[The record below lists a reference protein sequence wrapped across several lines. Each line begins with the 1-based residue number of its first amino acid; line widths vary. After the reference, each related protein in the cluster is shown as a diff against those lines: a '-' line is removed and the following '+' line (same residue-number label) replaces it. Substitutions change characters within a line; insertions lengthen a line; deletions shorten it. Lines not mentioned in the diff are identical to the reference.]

1 MLDKSKIL
9 IVDDKSENLLALELT
24 ILEEGQDLPV
34 DIFTVTSG
42 TEALTCTLHHDFAL
56 ILLDVQMPGMDGYEL
71 AELLRVKKKTQQIPI
86 IFISAVF
93 SSQYYIMKGFE
104 SGAVDFLTKPIN
116 TKILMN
122 KIESFIQLD
131 QQKKVLAQQGKII
144 ESKNHA
150 LEQRNQQ
157 LSAQGRT
164 LQENMESLRI
174 MASVFESCEGIMVT
188 DVDSRII
195 RVNRAFQDITGY
207 SSDEIIGKNSKILR
221 SNQQSLMFN
230 ARMWAQLLSDGSW
243 VGEVWDKHKDGHL
256 YPKQMFITAVKD
268 DEGLTTEYV
277 STFSDTTE
285 RNRAEEEI
293 HQLAFYDVLTSLPNR
308 RLLMDHLQLALST
321 SARSDQFG
329 ALLFLDMDRFKIL
342 NDTLG
347 HDFGDLLLV
356 EVAKR
361 LQNCV
366 REEDTVARLG
376 GDEFII
382 LLNNLGDVIDDASQK
397 AAMIAEKIRS
407 CLSAPYILIDHQC
420 FSSPSIGVC
429 LYHDNTVPATE
440 LLKQADLAMYQAK
453 ESGRNK
459 VCFFDRSMQLAV
471 ERSATLETDLR
482 QALVKNE
489 LHLYYQMQ
497 LNDELCPIGAEALV
511 RWKHPARGLVSPVEF
526 IPFAETNSMILEIGD
541 LVIKLACQQLQ
552 LWSENE
558 NTQQLTLAVNVSAKQ
573 FIQDDFVENIICVLQ
588 CYSFEPRLLKLE
600 LTESVILDDVTMV
613 IAKMNELKAFG
624 VCLSL
629 DDFGTGY
636 SSLSYLKKLPM
647 DQIKIDRSF
656 VRDMTSDEND
666 VMLVKTIL
674 DMARNFNIQVIAE
687 GVETEAQLSLL
698 KRLGCMEFQ
707 GFYFSKPVPIE
718 QFELLIDNI
727 SKRCTT

>member
-24 ILEEGQDLPV
+24 ILEEGQDLSV
-34 DIFTVTSG
+34 EIFTVTSG

-116 TKILMN
+116 SKILMN
-122 KIESFIQLD
+122 KIKSFIQLD
-131 QQKKVLAQQGKII
+131 QQKKILAQQGKVI
-144 ESKNHA
+144 ESKNDS

-157 LSAQGRT
+157 LAAQQRT
-164 LQENMESLRI
+164 LQENVESLRI

-207 SSDEIIGKNSKILR
+207 SSDEIMGKSSKILR
-221 SNQQSLMFN
+221 AKQQNMMFN

-243 VGEVWDKHKDGHL
+243 TGEVWDKHKDGHF

-268 DEGLTTEYV
+268 DEGLTTAYV

-285 RNRAEEEI
+285 RNKAEEEI

-321 SARSDQFG
+321 SARSNQFG

-347 HDFGDLLLV
+347 HDLGDLLLV
-356 EVAKR
+356 EVATR

-382 LLNNLGDVIDDASQK
+382 LLNNLGEVINDASKK
-397 AAMIAEKIRS
+397 AAMIAEKVRS
-407 CLSAPYILIDHQC
+407 CLSVPYILNDHQH
-420 FSSPSIGVC
+420 FSSPSIGVS
-429 LYHDNTVPATE
+429 LYHDNTVPAAE

-482 QALVKNE
+482 HALVKNE

-497 LNDELCPIGAEALV
+497 FNDELCPVGAEALL
-511 RWKHPARGLVSPVEF
+511 RWIHPVRGLVSPVEF
-526 IPFAETNSMILEIGD
+526 IPFAEANSMILDIGD
-541 LVIKLACQQLQ
+541 LVIKLACQQLE
-552 LWSENE
+552 LWSKNG
-558 NTQQLTLAVNVSAKQ
+558 NTKQLTLAVNVSAKQ
-573 FIQDDFVENIICVLQ
+573 FIQDDFVESIISVLQ
-588 CYSFEPRLLKLE
+588 CYSFAPSLLKLE

-613 IAKMNELKAFG
+613 IAKMDELKAFG
-624 VCLSL
+624 ICLSL

-656 VRDMTSDEND
+656 VKDMTSDEND
-666 VMLVKTIL
+666 EVLVKTII
-674 DMARNFNIQVIAE
+674 DMAGNFDIKVIAE

-707 GFYFSKPVPIE
+707 GFYFSKPVSIE